1 MSQFQP
7 SRPLPLQPPPMQ
19 PQPQNGPQ
27 QPPAKPP
34 ARRVGFSWLWLAT
47 GLIVGLIA
55 GIIIGYAVH
64 TPGVQ
69 STPPTKQ
76 TTTAS
81 SQSTQA
87 AITPT
92 REAIT
97 PTPAHALKWTTVK
110 TFTGHGGERTS
121 VFTMPDDWKIVWS
134 CDPKSFQ
141 GNLNVAVYGPPD
153 GALVNVAVNT
163 GCKPGKTSGSTEEHR
178 GGQVFLV
185 IGGNGSW
192 KLQVQELK

>member
-7 SRPLPLQPPPMQ
+7 SRLLPLQPPPMQ
-19 PQPQNGPQ
+19 PQSQNGPQ
-27 QPPAKPP
+27 RPPAKPP
-34 ARRVGFSWLWLAT
+34 ARRVGFSWLWLAS
-47 GLIVGLIA
+47 GLIVGLIV

-76 TTTAS
+76 TITTS
-81 SQSTQA
+81 SQSTQ
-87 AITPT
+87 
-92 REAIT
+92 EAIT
-97 PTPAHALKWTTVK
+97 PTPAHALKWTTIK
-110 TFTGHGGERTS
+110 TITGNSGEKTS

-141 GNLNVAVYGPPD
+141 GSHANLNVTVYGPPD
-153 GALVNVAVNT
+153 GALVNVAVNAV
-163 GCKPGKTSGSTEEHR
+163 CKPGKTSGSTEEHR